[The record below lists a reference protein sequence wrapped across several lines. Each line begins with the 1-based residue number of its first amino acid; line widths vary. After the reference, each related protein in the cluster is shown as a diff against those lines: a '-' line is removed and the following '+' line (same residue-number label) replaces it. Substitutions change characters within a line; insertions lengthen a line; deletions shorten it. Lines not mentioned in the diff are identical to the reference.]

1 VSNQSEH
8 LLYCDY
14 VEADGEKLFKL
25 AYKRDLEGIVAKR
38 KYDPYIVG
46 EARWVKIRN
55 TAYSQWMDGEKLFER
70 EREIDPDIY
79 LWDACVACET
89 TGE

>member
-1 VSNQSEH
+1 MSKPTERS
-8 LLYCDY
+8 CSGWP
-14 VEADGEKLFKL
+14 A
-25 AYKRDLEGIVAKR
+25 RDLEGIVTKR

-46 EARWVKIRN
+46 EARWVKKRN
-55 TAYSQWMDGEKLFER
+55 TAYSQWVDREKLFER

-79 LWDACVACET
+79 LWDACVVACET